1 MNYKYHIQDE
11 QIHYTLSNQY
21 KQPIM
26 LKISKHIL
34 STQQQTFK
42 NDYTFYKQADN
53 SINNQKQNKMLK
65 NTFCGVSMAAGGHNN
80 RTIGGNNR

>member
-1 MNYKYHIQDE
+1 
-11 QIHYTLSNQY
+11 
-21 KQPIM
+21 M

>member
-1 MNYKYHIQDE
+1 
-11 QIHYTLSNQY
+11 
-21 KQPIM
+21 M

-65 NTFCGVSMAAGGHNN
+65 NTFCGTVSVK
-80 RTIGGNNR
+80 